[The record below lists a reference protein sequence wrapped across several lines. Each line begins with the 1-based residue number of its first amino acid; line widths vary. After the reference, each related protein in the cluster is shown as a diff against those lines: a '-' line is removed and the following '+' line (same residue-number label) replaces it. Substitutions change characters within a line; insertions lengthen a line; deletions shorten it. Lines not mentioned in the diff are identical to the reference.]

1 MLDFLPVQAKDVYK
15 QTNGKQQVLPLD
27 SIFKKTLPDWN
38 KYESVKEI
46 LLNNLFIQINWLA
59 EGCI

>member
-38 KYESVKEI
+38 KYGSVKEI
-46 LLNNLFIQINWLA
+46 LLNNLFIQINWSA